1 MAYRRST
8 DRVRKPLRTVCGVD
22 QHSYGKWRQ
31 NYLTEKDYRTCRKCQ
46 VTELKD
52 KDGNIELMFA

>member
-1 MAYRRST
+1 
-8 DRVRKPLRTVCGVD
+8 VCGVD